1 MNLKKGD
8 NVIVIAGRERGKR
21 GKVLAV
27 NSASSRLTVEGLN
40 LYKKHKRPTK
50 QGQKG
55 EIVSVA
61 RSMHQSNVMLYCSS
75 CKKGARVGAQV
86 SDKGKVR
93 ICTRCKSVL

>member
-1 MNLKKGD
+1 MNIKKGD
-8 NVIVIAGRERGKR
+8 NVIVISGKERGKR

-27 NSASSRLTVEGLN
+27 NAATERLTVEGLN

-61 RSMHQSNVMLYCSS
+61 RSMNRSNVMLHCSS
-75 CKKGARVGAQV
+75 CKKGVRVGIQV
-86 SDKGKVR
+86 SDKGKIR
-93 ICTRCKSVL
+93 MCRTCKSVL